1 MSRYNFFLF
10 AAALMACVYI
20 SNANP
25 VKRQAK
31 MGSSP
36 MDSDSLGSNSS
47 GSDSSA
53 PPPSSG
59 SESSSSDSGS
69 GSSGSGSSGSSS
81 FTTGGLFATLARFI
95 AKLPVAG
102 GIASTITDPILIN
115 LGKFL
120 G

>member
-36 MDSDSLGSNSS
+36 MDSDSLGSNS
-47 GSDSSA
+47 
-53 PPPSSG
+53 
-59 SESSSSDSGS
+59 SGS